1 MGRHKLVIAPDDPLT
16 LKAAEL
22 YRNGASL
29 LAAAAEE
36 VYMSAPSLKKRFDA
50 LGIQTRKP
58 RRKPLS
64 PELVEKI
71 RQERK
76 AGKLCR
82 QVAQKYGTS
91 RTTISNYTKE
101 IKLEH
106 ETRAGGK
113 QRIPQEIAEAI
124 RREYIP
130 HKNGYLKLAKKYG
143 VSTVTVANYVKKG

>member
-29 LAAAAEE
+29 LAAAEE
-36 VYMSAPSLKKRFDA
+36 VYMSASSLKRRFDA

-82 QVAQKYGTS
+82 QIAQEYGMS
-91 RTTISNYTKE
+91 HTTISNYTKD
-101 IKLEH
+101 IKLKH

-113 QRIPQEIAEAI
+113 RIPQEIAEAI

-143 VSTVTVANYVKKG
+143 VSTATVANYVKKR

>member
-1 MGRHKLVIAPDDPLT
+1 MGRAKLVVPPDDPLT

-29 LAAAAEE
+29 LVAAEE
-36 VYMSAPSLKKRFDA
+36 VYMSAPSLKRRFDA

-58 RRKPLS
+58 QRKSLS

-71 RQERK
+71 RQERQ
-76 AGKLCR
+76 AGKRCR
-82 QVAQKYGTS
+82 QIAREYGMS
-91 RTTISNYTKE
+91 HTTISNYTKD

-106 ETRAGGK
+106 ETKAGVK
-113 QRIPQEIAEAI
+113 RIPPEIAEAI

-130 HKNGYLKLAKKYG
+130 NKNGYLKLAKKYG
-143 VSTVTVANYVKKG
+143 VSTTTVQNYVKKR